1 MLNTHKSVVLFTWEF
16 ILSENHMPIHVY
28 CSIVIVSL
36 KHQLFS
42 NYRLKGIFKNMN
54 FCVFFFLPRW
64 WDLTE
69 VQWNIKK
76 FFSQYFFKYISVY
89 FNSCTFHP
97 YWDSEYIKLHFCCD
111 RWLNSL
117 LLNFL
122 FCSDWVISVNLSW
135 NWVILFSVISK
146 YPMSF
151 FFLNFYFSSK
161 SPLWFFIIS

>member
-28 CSIVIVSL
+28 CSVVIVSL

-54 FCVFFFLPRW
+54 FCVFFFYLGGEIW
-64 WDLTE
+64 LKYSEISKHFLASISSNIYLYILTLALFTPTE
-69 VQWNIKK
+69 
-76 FFSQYFFKYISVY
+76 
-89 FNSCTFHP
+89 TLR
-97 YWDSEYIKLHFCCD
+97 IKLHFCCD

-151 FFLNFYFSSK
+151 FNFYFSSK